1 MAHVY
6 KVLPLSALI
15 GALACV
21 LSLAGGVLTSAEII
35 DTSTLPSTV
44 EGLAVIPGDGE
55 VTLTW
60 DAATDDTGVEGY
72 YVYVGLLSV
81 VDEGGSYTFP
91 SSDAGNATTYT
102 VENLSNGVTYY
113 FAVTAYDADGNESEF
128 YSNEVE
134 ATPESSEIADYTAPT
149 VKSAIAVSSS
159 LVEVQFSEVVELPS
173 DPTSA
178 FALTAT
184 DGTALQV
191 IDAYLSDDPTTVFIV
206 TGVQDPDSEYEL
218 TAGIGISDTSGNP
231 IESGTSDTAFFT
243 GSGVAEEEIP
253 TLENTD
259 NTNDTFVVEDV
270 DATEV
275 NELELTFSQEVVS
288 ADVDSFKIQLA
299 DDASEEIEVLAVSID
314 EDDAT
319 KVTLV
324 TEEMDAGYDYV
335 LTMDELVFNKDGNA
349 MTEENMSVDFTSK
362 TLDLA
367 DLIAPEDITNLLSE
381 VSGETSVLLTWTASM
396 DTAGDLAE
404 YWLRQS
410 MDGGVTFGDAL
421 EIASS
426 AVDYE
431 VDDLTADETYTFK
444 VTAVDGSGNES
455 EGVLTTVTLPESGP
469 ELLVLGALS
478 LLGAGAWNR
487 KKKNK
492 L

>member
-1 MAHVY
+1 MAHVS
-6 KVLPLSALI
+6 KVLRLSAML
-15 GALACV
+15 ALS
-21 LSLAGGVLTSAEII
+21 SLMGGVLASAEIV
-35 DTSTLPSTV
+35 DTSELPSVV
-44 EGLAVIPGDGE
+44 EGLAVVPGDGE

-81 VDEGGSYTFP
+81 DDEGSYTFP
-91 SSDAGNATTYT
+91 SSDAGNSTTYT

-134 ATPESSEIADYTAPT
+134 ATPESSEIADYTSPT
-149 VKSAIAVSSS
+149 VKSATALTSS
-159 LVEVQFSEVVELPS
+159 LVEVEFSEAVELPS

-206 TGVQDPDSEYEL
+206 TDVQDPDSEYEL
-218 TAGIGISDTSGNP
+218 TAGIGITDTSGNP

-243 GSGVAEEEIP
+243 GSGVEEDTEEPVLEDTDNANDAFMVEEI
-253 TLENTD
+253 E
-259 NTNDTFVVEDV
+259 
-270 DATEV
+270 ATEV
-275 NELELTFSQEVVS
+275 NELELTFSQDVAS
-288 ADVDSFKIQLA
+288 AEADSFKIQLE

-314 EDDAT
+314 DDDAT

-324 TEEMDAGYDYV
+324 TEEMEAGFDYV
-335 LTMDELVFNKDGNA
+335 LTMDELVFNSDGEA
-349 MTEENMSVDFTSK
+349 LTEENMSVDFTSL

-367 DLIAPEDITNLLSE
+367 DLIAPEDITDLLSE
-381 VSGETSVLLTWTASM
+381 VSGDTTVLLSWTASA

-410 MDGGVTFGDAL
+410 MDGGVTFDDAL
-421 EIASS
+421 TIAST
-426 AVDYE
+426 AVEYE
-431 VDDLTADETYTFK
+431 VDDLTAGETYTFK
-444 VTAVDGSGNES
+444 VTAVDESGNES

-478 LLGAGAWNR
+478 LLGAAFNR
-487 KKKNK
+487 KKKNQ